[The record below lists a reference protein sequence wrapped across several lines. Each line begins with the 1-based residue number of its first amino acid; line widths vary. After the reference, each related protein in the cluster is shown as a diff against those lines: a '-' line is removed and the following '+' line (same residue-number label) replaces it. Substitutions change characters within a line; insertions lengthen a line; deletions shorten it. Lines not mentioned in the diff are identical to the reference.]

1 MVENPEDPDPG
12 GMTDWMPDSLSEAS
26 VRSVLDDPGHEQF
39 TVLAAKLLEATED
52 LDEVTRWLD
61 RSLLVRHFRRI
72 RSSMGRTG
80 TAGRRLR
87 YWERRLSEGE
97 PGDDRPRDLDQRELL
112 TDARDEEV
120 DDSGPSSSVQVGETI
135 RRLRE
140 RKGLT
145 QAELGDRLGVSRQAI
160 SKVEQGREN
169 VTVRRLERIMRALN
183 YRLRFRLEALPET

>member
-1 MVENPEDPDPG
+1 MVENPEDSDPG
-12 GMTDWMPDSLSEAS
+12 GTDWMPDSLSEAS

-39 TVLAAKLLEATED
+39 TVLAAKLLESTED
-52 LDEVTRWLD
+52 LDQVTRFLD

-87 YWERRLSEGE
+87 YWERRLSEGD
-97 PGDDRPRDLDQRELL
+97 PADDRPRDRDQRELL
-112 TDARDEEV
+112 TDARDEE
-120 DDSGPSSSVQVGETI
+120 DASAPSSSVEVGETI

-145 QAELGDRLGVSRQAI
+145 QAELGDRLDVSRQAI

-169 VTVRRLERIMRALN
+169 VTVRRLQRIMRALN
-183 YRLRFRLEALPET
+183 YRLRFRLEPLPER